1 MVVIINS
8 NSIKFMKK
16 YAIQTIVEI
25 LERVDGLNDII
36 RIHKSQSNPDI
47 LAIDGYQR
55 LKFQYSNQ
63 IKELLHEFDIE
74 VEIHG
79 QAA

>member
-1 MVVIINS
+1 
-8 NSIKFMKK
+8 MKRYTFK
-16 YAIQTIVEI
+16 SLEDI
-25 LERVDGLNDII
+25 LERIDRLNNLIK
-36 RIHKSQSNPDI
+36 IHKSQANTDI

-63 IKELLHEFDIE
+63 IKEILHEFDIE

>member
-1 MVVIINS
+1 MEG
-8 NSIKFMKK
+8 
-16 YAIQTIVEI
+16 YIVKSLEDI
-25 LERVDGLNDII
+25 LERIDRLNNLIKV
-36 RIHKSQSNPDI
+36 HKSQSNPDI

-79 QAA
+79 QVA

>member
-1 MVVIINS
+1 
-8 NSIKFMKK
+8 MKRYTLK
-16 YAIQTIVEI
+16 SLEDI
-25 LERVDGLNDII
+25 LERIDRLNNLIK
-36 RIHKSQSNPDI
+36 IHKSQPNPDI

>member
-1 MVVIINS
+1 MEG
-8 NSIKFMKK
+8 
-16 YAIQTIVEI
+16 YIVKSLEDI
-25 LERVDGLNDII
+25 LERIDRLNNLIK
-36 RIHKSQSNPDI
+36 IHKSQAKPDI

-63 IKELLHEFDIE
+63 IKDLLHEFDIE

>member
-1 MVVIINS
+1 
-8 NSIKFMKK
+8 MKQHTFK
-16 YAIQTIVEI
+16 SLEDI
-25 LERVDGLNDII
+25 LERIERLNNLIK
-36 RIHKSQSNPDI
+36 IHKSQVNPDI

>member
-1 MVVIINS
+1 MVIINS

-47 LAIDGYQR
+47 LAIDGY
-55 LKFQYSNQ
+55 
-63 IKELLHEFDIE
+63 
-74 VEIHG
+74 
-79 QAA
+79 

>member
-1 MVVIINS
+1 
-8 NSIKFMKK
+8 MKK
-16 YAIQTIVEI
+16 YAIQSIVEI

-47 LAIDGYQR
+47 LAIDGHQR

>member
-1 MVVIINS
+1 MEGYVVKS
-8 NSIKFMKK
+8 L
-16 YAIQTIVEI
+16 EDI
-25 LERVDGLNDII
+25 LERIERLNNLIK
-36 RIHKSQSNPDI
+36 IHKSQSNPDI

-63 IKELLHEFDIE
+63 IKELLHKFEIE

-79 QAA
+79 QTA

>member
-1 MVVIINS
+1 
-8 NSIKFMKK
+8 MKK
-16 YAIQTIVEI
+16 YAIQSIIEI

-36 RIHKSQSNPDI
+36 RIHKSQVNPDI

>member
-1 MVVIINS
+1 
-8 NSIKFMKK
+8 MKRYTLK
-16 YAIQTIVEI
+16 SLEDI
-25 LERVDGLNDII
+25 LERIDRLNNLIK
-36 RIHKSQSNPDI
+36 IHKSQSNLDI

>member
-1 MVVIINS
+1 
-8 NSIKFMKK
+8 MKK
-16 YAIQTIVEI
+16 YAIQSIVEI

-36 RIHKSQSNPDI
+36 RIHKSQPNPDI

>member
-1 MVVIINS
+1 
-8 NSIKFMKK
+8 MKGH
-16 YAIQTIVEI
+16 IVKSLEDV
-25 LERVDGLNDII
+25 LERIDRLNNLIK
-36 RIHKSQSNPDI
+36 IHKIQPNPDI
-47 LAIDGYQR
+47 LAIDGYQK

-79 QAA
+79 QVA

>member
-1 MVVIINS
+1 
-8 NSIKFMKK
+8 MKK
-16 YAIQTIVEI
+16 YAIQSIIEI

-36 RIHKSQSNPDI
+36 RIHKSQVNPDI

-55 LKFQYSNQ
+55 LKFLLQYQ

>member
-1 MVVIINS
+1 MEG
-8 NSIKFMKK
+8 
-16 YAIQTIVEI
+16 YIVKSLEDI
-25 LERVDGLNDII
+25 LERIDRLNNLIK
-36 RIHKSQSNPDI
+36 IHKSQHNPDI

-63 IKELLHEFDIE
+63 IKELLHESDIE

>member
-1 MVVIINS
+1 MEG
-8 NSIKFMKK
+8 
-16 YAIQTIVEI
+16 YIVKSLEDI
-25 LERVDGLNDII
+25 LERIDRLNNLIK
-36 RIHKSQSNPDI
+36 IHKGQSNPDI
-47 LAIDGYQR
+47 LAIDGYQK

-63 IKELLHEFDIE
+63 IKQLLHEFDIE

>member
-1 MVVIINS
+1 
-8 NSIKFMKK
+8 MKRYTFK
-16 YAIQTIVEI
+16 SLEDI
-25 LERVDGLNDII
+25 LERIDRLNNLIKV
-36 RIHKSQSNPDI
+36 HKSQPNPDI

-74 VEIHG
+74 VEIHS

>member
-1 MVVIINS
+1 MKRHIFISLEDILKRIDRLN
-8 NSIKFMKK
+8 NLIK
-16 YAIQTIVEI
+16 
-25 LERVDGLNDII
+25 
-36 RIHKSQSNPDI
+36 IHKSQSNPDI
-47 LAIDGYQR
+47 LAIDDYQR